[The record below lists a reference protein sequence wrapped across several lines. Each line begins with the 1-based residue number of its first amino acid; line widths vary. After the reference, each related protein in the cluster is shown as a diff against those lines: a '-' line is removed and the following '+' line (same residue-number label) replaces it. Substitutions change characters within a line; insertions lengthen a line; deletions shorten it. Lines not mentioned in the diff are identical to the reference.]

1 MRVQRITQFVFIGL
15 LVFILWWR
23 WQISQT
29 RFFDV
34 DEFSYLHWAAE
45 LVKGSRPYVDFFMFF
60 TPGFLWLFAPL
71 VKVFWMSA
79 DVFIAA
85 RIVAFAIFLGIL
97 GSLGILFGKTRG
109 WKWALL
115 PVVLLAFLPMPY
127 DKFLEIRPDNLAT
140 LIGLI
145 GLIWQIGWL
154 QNKKTFF
161 AFLSGFF
168 YSLSLLVFVKTLPFV
183 IVGAIVALF
192 AKNDKKLFF
201 LGFLAPVALFFL
213 WALTLGDIGNV
224 WYSLTKLPFEA
235 NMIGTLDIMEPHL
248 FFFPN
253 PSFYGAWGITLPLIL
268 NHAIWIVGATMGVIR
283 FFTPFITAEGDR
295 KKVLVEVLVSGTFLL
310 LVAGY
315 VQFFPLKHSQYLIPI
330 AIFIAYYAAD
340 GIYGV
345 LRPPPLRIFAIRRSL
360 SVIGVVLTAYVLSVA
375 TVQTN
380 QIKLGW
386 TNEVQLS
393 ELQKL
398 TSTIDPK
405 AEILDLEG
413 RLLYW
418 KDAYYTCCV
427 SFGSFEGFL
436 SKRPPPVRDVLEA
449 NGTPFIWQGDTERLG
464 KLSSADQIYIR
475 DHYVSVEGWGEKLF
489 QRKP

>member
-1 MRVQRITQFVFIGL
+1 MRVQRIVQFVCIGL

-23 WQISQT
+23 WQVSQT

-71 VKVFWMSA
+71 TKLFWMSA
-79 DVFIAA
+79 GVFVAA
-85 RIVAFAIFLGIL
+85 RVVAFAIFLGIL
-97 GSLGILFGKTRG
+97 GSLGVLWGKTRG

-115 PVVLLAFLPMPY
+115 PVVILAFLPMPY
-127 DKFLEIRPDNLAT
+127 DKFLEVRPDNLAT
-140 LIGLI
+140 LLAMIGVI
-145 GLIWQIGWL
+145 GVIGGQWFWAGVL
-154 QNKKTFF
+154 
-161 AFLSGFF
+161 

-183 IVGAIVALF
+183 VVGAIVAIL
-192 AKNDKKLFF
+192 AQRTAVFF
-201 LGFLAPVALFFL
+201 KGAAVPIALFLL
-213 WALTLGDIGNV
+213 WAATLGDTGRV

-235 NMIGTLDIMEPHL
+235 NMMGTLDIMEPHL

-253 PSFYGAWGITLPLIL
+253 PSFYGGWGMTLPLIL
-268 NHAIWIVGATMGVIR
+268 NHAIWVVGATMGVAR
-283 FFTPFITAEGDR
+283 FFTPFITADGDR

-315 VQFFPLKHSQYLIPI
+315 VRFFPLKHSQYLIPI

-345 LRPPPLRIFAIRRSL
+345 LRTIAIRRSL

-375 TVQTN
+375 TFQTN

-393 ELQKL
+393 EFQKL

-405 AEILDLEG
+405 AEVLDLEG

-418 KDAYYTCCV
+418 NDAYYTCCV
-427 SFGSFEGFL
+427 PFGSFEGFL
-436 SKRPPPVRDVLEA
+436 TKPPPPVRTVLEA
-449 NGTPFIWQGDTERLG
+449 KKTPYIWQGDTGRLYTV
-464 KLSSADQIYIR
+464 SSEDLDYIR
-475 DHYVSVEGWGEKLF
+475 DHYVSVEGWGEQLF
-489 QRKP
+489 QRTP